1 MKNIPPRTL
10 FSLLI
15 LMLPILSSAAPIAA
29 DTSPGMLD
37 QIIDGFKTSGGAW
50 EGTFQQIA
58 KRIFFF
64 LAAVTVA
71 IELGTMA
78 SKNELEI
85 GGVAV
90 TLGKIMLISGIFWAA
105 LGAPEYFLQW
115 LNSFLTLADRANAAF
130 FGVPNLSV
138 GTMIV
143 EATNL
148 LKYAVSHSSM
158 WDIGEAIMLFFLSLI
173 ASYYIAMIAVE
184 YVMTIVK
191 FHFILY
197 MNIVALAFAPFQHTR
212 QWSIN
217 GITNLF
223 KMAFEV
229 MMQKLLIGMIIGA
242 VIKYSQ
248 DSINNQDD
256 TSLIYLMIFVIIV
269 YALSKSIHD
278 IVESFF
284 TGFGSRNDNMGQRMI
299 QTGTSAALGSTGQ
312 GISNMASGVKSQTQA
327 LWNSKT
333 PSANASSAQSSSG
346 GGGSGSGTPDMN
358 TPISSNSSILG
369 SAMTGAAKVTLGV
382 ASAAGGVASAMAS
395 EALDLK
401 PSMAASSNQNN
412 EVKRFPTEYTTNQNN
427 DNKDN

>member
-1 MKNIPPRTL
+1 MKNKHQKILLT
-10 FSLLI
+10 LLI
-15 LMLPILSSAAPIAA
+15 LVLPILSYAAPIAA

-37 QIIDGFKTSGGAW
+37 TIIDGFKDSSAAW

-71 IELGTMA
+71 IEIGVMA
-78 SKNELEI
+78 AEGKLEI

-115 LNSFLTLADRANAAF
+115 LNSFLTLADRANAAA
-130 FGVPNLSV
+130 GVPNLSV

-184 YVMTIVK
+184 YVMTVVK

-248 DSINNQDD
+248 DSINKQDD

-269 YALSKSIHD
+269 YSLSKSIHD

-299 QTGTSAALGSTGQ
+299 QGGTSAALGSVGQ
-312 GISNMASGVKSQTQA
+312 GVSNMASGVKSQTQA

-333 PSANASSAQSSSG
+333 SSANASSSQSSSG
-346 GGGSGSGTPDMN
+346 GGTGRGAGENMN
-358 TPISSNSSILG
+358 TPITSNNSTSLG
-369 SAMTGAAKVTLGV
+369 SMAKTAIGGTIKATAGV
-382 ASAAGGVASAMAS
+382 AAAMAS

-401 PSMAASSNQNN
+401 PSMAASSKQNN
-412 EVKRFPTEYTTNQNN
+412 EVKRFPTEYTANQNN
-427 DNKDN
+427 ENKDNTI

>member
-1 MKNIPPRTL
+1 MKNKHQKILLT
-10 FSLLI
+10 LLI
-15 LMLPILSSAAPIAA
+15 LVLPMLSYAAPIAA

-37 QIIDGFKTSGGAW
+37 QIIDGFKSSAGAW

-78 SKNELEI
+78 AKNELEI

-115 LNSFLTLADRANAAF
+115 LNSFLTLADRANAAA
-130 FGVPNLSV
+130 GVPNLSI
-138 GTMIV
+138 GAIIV
-143 EATNL
+143 ESTNL
-148 LKYAVSHSSM
+148 LTYAVSHSSM
-158 WDIGEAIMLFFLSLI
+158 WDVGEAIMLFFLSLI

-184 YVMTIVK
+184 YVMTIIK

-197 MNIVALAFAPFQHTR
+197 MNIIALAFAPFQHTR

-256 TSLIYLMIFVIIV
+256 TSLIYLMTFVIIV
-269 YALSKSIHD
+269 YSLSKSIHD

-299 QTGTSAALGSTGQ
+299 QAGTSAALGAAGQ

-327 LWNSKT
+327 LFNSKT
-333 PSANASSAQSSSG
+333 SSDNASSSQSSSG
-346 GGGSGSGTPDMN
+346 GGTGRGAGENMN
-358 TPISSNSSILG
+358 TPITSSNSGTSMG
-369 SAMTGAAKVTLGV
+369 SMAKTAIGGTIKATAGV
-382 ASAAGGVASAMAS
+382 MGAMAS

-401 PSMAASSNQNN
+401 PSMSASSNQNN
-412 EVKRFPTEYTTNQNN
+412 EVKRFPTEYKAQEN
-427 DNKDN
+427 NKDEP

>member
-1 MKNIPPRTL
+1 MKNKYQKTL
-10 FSLLI
+10 LVLLI
-15 LMLPILSSAAPIAA
+15 LVLPILSYAAPIAA

-37 QIIDGFKTSGGAW
+37 QIIDGFKSSAGAW

-78 SKNELEI
+78 AKNELEI
-85 GGVAV
+85 GGIAV

-115 LNSFLTLADRANAAF
+115 LNSFLTLADRANAAA
-130 FGVPNLSV
+130 GVPNLSV

-197 MNIVALAFAPFQHTR
+197 MNIIALAFAPFQHTR

-256 TSLIYLMIFVIIV
+256 TSLIYLMLFVIIV

-299 QTGTSAALGSTGQ
+299 QGGTSAALGSVGQ
-312 GISNMASGVKSQTQA
+312 GASNIASGVKSQTQA
-327 LWNSKT
+327 LFNSKT
-333 PSANASSAQSSSG
+333 SSANASSAQSSSG
-346 GGGSGSGTPDMN
+346 GGTGRGAGENMN
-358 TPISSNSSILG
+358 TPITSSNSGTSMG
-369 SAMTGAAKVTLGV
+369 SMAKTAIGGTIKATAGV
-382 ASAAGGVASAMAS
+382 MGAMAS

-401 PSMAASSNQNN
+401 PSMSASSNQNN
-412 EVKRFPTEYTTNQNN
+412 EPKRFPTEYKAQEN
-427 DNKDN
+427 NKDEP

>member
-1 MKNIPPRTL
+1 MKNKHQKILLT
-10 FSLLI
+10 LLI
-15 LMLPILSSAAPIAA
+15 LVLPMLSYAAPIAA

-37 QIIDGFKTSGGAW
+37 QIIDGFKSSAGAW

-64 LAAVTVA
+64 LAAVTLA

-78 SKNELEI
+78 AEGKLEI
-85 GGVAV
+85 GGIAV
-90 TLGKIMLISGIFWAA
+90 TLGKIMLISGIFLAA
-105 LGAPEYFLQW
+105 LGSPEYFLQW
-115 LNSFLTLADRANAAF
+115 LNSFLTLADRANAAA
-130 FGVPNLSV
+130 GVPNLSV

-158 WDIGEAIMLFFLSLI
+158 WDVGEAIMLFFLSLI

-197 MNIVALAFAPFQHTR
+197 MNIIALAFAPFQHTR

-256 TSLIYLMIFVIIV
+256 TSLIYLMTFVIIV
-269 YALSKSIHD
+269 YSLSKSIHD

-299 QTGTSAALGSTGQ
+299 QAGTSAAIGAAGQ

-327 LWNSKT
+327 LFNSKT
-333 PSANASSAQSSSG
+333 SSANASSSQSSSG
-346 GGGSGSGTPDMN
+346 GGTGRGAGENMN
-358 TPISSNSSILG
+358 TPITSSNSGTSMG
-369 SAMTGAAKVTLGV
+369 SMAKTAIGGTIKATAGV
-382 ASAAGGVASAMAS
+382 MGAMAS

-401 PSMAASSNQNN
+401 PSMSSSSNQNN
-412 EVKRFPTEYTTNQNN
+412 EVKRFPTEYKAQEN
-427 DNKDN
+427 NKDEP

>member
-1 MKNIPPRTL
+1 MKNKYQQIL
-10 FSLLI
+10 LALLI
-15 LMLPILSSAAPIAA
+15 LVLPILSYATPITA

-37 QIIDGFKTSGGAW
+37 QIIDGFKSSAGAW

-64 LAAVTVA
+64 LAVITVA

-78 SKNELEI
+78 AKNELEI
-85 GGVAV
+85 GGIAV
-90 TLGKIMLISGIFWAA
+90 SLGKIMLISGIFWAA

-115 LNSFLTLADRANAAF
+115 LNSFLALADRANAAA
-130 FGVPNLSV
+130 GVPNLSV

-158 WDIGEAIMLFFLSLI
+158 WDVGEAIMLFFLSLI
-173 ASYYIAMIAVE
+173 ATYYIAMIAVE
-184 YVMTIVK
+184 YAMTIIK

-197 MNIVALAFAPFQHTR
+197 MNIIALAFAPFQHTR
-212 QWSIN
+212 QWSVN
-217 GITNLF
+217 GITNLL

-256 TSLIYLMIFVIIV
+256 TSLIYLMLFVIIV

-299 QTGTSAALGSTGQ
+299 QGGTSAALGSAGQ

-327 LWNSKT
+327 LFNSKT
-333 PSANASSAQSSSG
+333 SSSNASSSQSSSG
-346 GGGSGSGTPDMN
+346 GGTGRGAGENMN
-358 TPISSNSSILG
+358 TPITSSNNSTSMG
-369 SAMTGAAKVTLGV
+369 SMAKTAIGGTIKATAGV
-382 ASAAGGVASAMAS
+382 AAAMAS

-401 PSMAASSNQNN
+401 PSMSASSNQNN
-412 EVKRFPTEYTTNQNN
+412 EVKRFPTEYTANQNN

>member
-1 MKNIPPRTL
+1 MKNKHQKI
-10 FSLLI
+10 LLI
-15 LMLPILSSAAPIAA
+15 LLILLLPMLSYAAPIAA

-37 QIIDGFKTSGGAW
+37 QIIDGFKSSAGAW

-71 IELGTMA
+71 IEIGVMA
-78 SKNELEI
+78 AEGKLEI

-90 TLGKIMLISGIFWAA
+90 TLGKVMLISGIFWAA

-115 LNSFLTLADRANAAF
+115 LNSFLTLADRANAAA
-130 FGVPNLSV
+130 GVPNLSV

-158 WDIGEAIMLFFLSLI
+158 WDVGEAIMLFFLSLI

-256 TSLIYLMIFVIIV
+256 TSLIYLMLFVIIV
-269 YALSKSIHD
+269 YSLSKSIHD

-299 QTGTSAALGSTGQ
+299 QGGTSAALGSAG
-312 GISNMASGVKSQTQA
+312 NMASGVKSQTQA
-327 LWNSKT
+327 LFNSKT
-333 PSANASSAQSSSG
+333 SSANASSSQSSSG
-346 GGGSGSGTPDMN
+346 GGTGRGSGENMN
-358 TPISSNSSILG
+358 TPITSSNSGASMGSIAK
-369 SAMTGAAKVTLGV
+369 SAIGGTIKATAGV
-382 ASAAGGVASAMAS
+382 MGAMAS

-401 PSMAASSNQNN
+401 PSMSASSNQNN
-412 EVKRFPTEYTTNQNN
+412 EVKRFPTEYKAQEN
-427 DNKDN
+427 NKDEP

>member
-1 MKNIPPRTL
+1 MKNIAQRTL
-10 FSLLI
+10 LSLLV
-15 LMLPILSSAAPIAA
+15 LVLPILSYAAPIAA

-37 QIIDGFKTSGGAW
+37 QIIDGFKSSAGAW

-78 SKNELEI
+78 AKNELEI

-115 LNSFLTLADRANAAF
+115 LNSFLTLADRANAAA
-130 FGVPNLSV
+130 GVPNLSV

-184 YVMTIVK
+184 YVMTVVK

-299 QTGTSAALGSTGQ
+299 QTGTSAALGSAGQ
-312 GISNMASGVKSQTQA
+312 GVSNMASGVKSQTQA

-333 PSANASSAQSSSG
+333 SSANASSAQSSSG
-346 GGGSGSGTPDMN
+346 GGTGRGAGENMN
-358 TPISSNSSILG
+358 TPITSSNSTSLG
-369 SAMTGAAKVTLGV
+369 SMAKTAIGGTIKATAGV
-382 ASAAGGVASAMAS
+382 AAAMAS

-412 EVKRFPTEYTTNQNN
+412 EVKRFPTEYIANQNN
-427 DNKDN
+427 DNKDNSI